1 MHAGWKNKLLSYS
14 FPVFVFK
21 VTSIAVC
28 VSRGDPV
35 SIDLGDGELVISKE
49 LRNSEIEGKN

>member
-1 MHAGWKNKLLSYS
+1 MQDRSITFCRTV
-14 FPVFVFK
+14 FPFLCLK

-28 VSRGDPV
+28 VSHRDPV
-35 SIDLGDGELVISKE
+35 SIDVGDCELVISKE